1 MGFSAIVSTFKL
13 QPNLTCTKQSEKV
26 KQGCKNEQ
34 RSKNI
39 KHKTQQNFK
48 DKKKAATV
56 LEVVNNA
63 QCIT

>member
-13 QPNLTCTKQSEKV
+13 QPNLTCAKRSEKV
-26 KQGCKNEQ
+26 KQEEW
-34 RSKNI
+34 SKNI
-39 KHKTQQNFK
+39 KHKTQENLK